1 MTKTEVKEYLSKIYS
16 LPVLNVNTVNMLG
29 KYKRFYGKRNVISYR
44 RRNVKIAYV
53 DMEVPAEEIPNVQAI
68 GKLLK

>member
-1 MTKTEVKEYLSKIYS
+1 MTKTEVKEYLTKIYS
-16 LPVLNVNTVNMLG
+16 IPVLNVNTVNMLG
-29 KYKRFYGKRNVISYR
+29 KYKRFYGKRNIISYR

-53 DMEVPAEEIPNVQAI
+53 DMEVSTEEFPNIQAI